1 MPQRRVFGDAPQLAR
16 YDPRSVLLDL
26 RIIASDD
33 LLHAIRAVGIAE
45 RGQFGNRDIRRQRQY
60 LRGRPD
66 GLGIVVQYPQLTIGV
81 YAG

>member
-1 MPQRRVFGDAPQLAR
+1 MPQRRGFGDAPQLAR

-45 RGQFGNRDIRRQRQY
+45 RDSSGIGTYDANGNMSEDT
-60 LRGRPD
+60 LT
-66 GLGIVVQYPQLTIGV
+66 GL
-81 YAG
+81 